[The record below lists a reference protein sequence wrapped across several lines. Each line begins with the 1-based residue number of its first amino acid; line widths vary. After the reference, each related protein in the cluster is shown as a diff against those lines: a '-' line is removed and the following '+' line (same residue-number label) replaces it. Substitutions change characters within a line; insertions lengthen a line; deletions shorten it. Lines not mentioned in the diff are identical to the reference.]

1 MTMAKKKVLP
11 VSQRNSLRT
20 HRQIFTLN
28 DEENKALTR
37 YVEKYKVQNKSK
49 FIREAVMLTII
60 RKMEEDHPTLF
71 D

>member
-1 MTMAKKKVLP
+1 MAKKITKFLP
-11 VSQRNSLRT
+11 KRNSLRT

-37 YVEKYKVQNKSK
+37 YISKYNVVNKSK
-49 FIREAVMLTII
+49 FIRESILTTII
-60 RKMEEDHPTLF
+60 KKMEEDRPTLF